1 MHWIIACKDGEVA
14 SVEAKDIM
22 SAIEMS
28 GFEAPHIIAV
38 LASNFE

>member
-1 MHWIIACKDGEVA
+1 MHWLIVCEDGEFA

-22 SAIEMS
+22 SAIELS
-28 GFEAPHIIAV
+28 GFEAPCIIAA